1 LTQGGKEA
9 DADVFGLAHG
19 VLEMTTVFGAP
30 DTPLTHLARP
40 VYWFGYG
47 PILSGKP
54 RRASI
59 IARSEVWLAQVSQRA
74 IRELLAAH
82 PQWWREFATIALEY
96 GDLAANVAADLL
108 IRNSERRCAAVLLRL
123 GGCRFEDPADGE
135 PRSTPLTQDEL
146 AAMANLS
153 RNSAGTILRGLAG
166 RGLIDLQYGSVSVR
180 APAALRVL
188 VDGS

>member
-1 LTQGGKEA
+1 MNAEDGLDLLGRRGWLASTPADFREAMLARSQWRRYGPGDPLTQGGKEA

-123 GGCRFEDPADGE
+123 GGCRF
-135 PRSTPLTQDEL
+135 
-146 AAMANLS
+146 
-153 RNSAGTILRGLAG
+153 
-166 RGLIDLQYGSVSVR
+166 
-180 APAALRVL
+180 
-188 VDGS
+188 